1 MPFTLAHPAAILPFT
16 FLKKKWYSFT
26 GLIIGSVIPDF
37 EGFLRPGYQKT
48 FSHTWGGMFWFD
60 LPLGLLVAF
69 VFHFVVRE
77 AIIENLPGVLYK
89 RFSMFR
95 TFSWTSYFS
104 RHFVAVV
111 LSMLIGISTHLVWDR
126 ITHTDTYGYAEKAGI
141 EMEPEEKTETRI
153 VLQYASTIVGV
164 IFMMWWVWKLPSS
177 RASVARRTWMP
188 YWVIVIVIAML
199 VWIYIPRGP
208 IVAPDYDIA
217 NTGTTGCILGVII
230 ASAIYKL
237 RMQRADKRIGL

>member
-37 EGFLRPGYQKT
+37 EGFLRPGYEKT

-60 LPLGLLVAF
+60 LPLGFLAAF
-69 VFHFVVRE
+69 VFHYLVRA

-95 TFSWTSYFS
+95 VFSWKGYFS
-104 RHFVAVV
+104 KHFVAVV
-111 LSMLIGISTHLVWDR
+111 LSMLIGITTHLVWDR

-141 EMEPEEKTETRI
+141 DMEPEKKRETRV

-177 RASVARRTWMP
+177 RAPAARRVWTP
-188 YWVIVIVIAML
+188 YWLIVVAVAVL
-199 VWIYIPRGP
+199 VWLYIPRGP
-208 IVAPDYDIA
+208 IVASDYDIA
-217 NTGTTGCILGVII
+217 NTGMTGCILGVII
-230 ASAIYKL
+230 ASALYRF
-237 RMQRADKRIGL
+237 RMNRIEERTEL